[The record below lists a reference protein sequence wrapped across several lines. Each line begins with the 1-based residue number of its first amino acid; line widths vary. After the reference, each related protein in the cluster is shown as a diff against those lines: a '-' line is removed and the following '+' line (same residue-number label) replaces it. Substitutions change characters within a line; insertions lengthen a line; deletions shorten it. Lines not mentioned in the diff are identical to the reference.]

1 MKEPLQLKNVV
12 SMQQQNLRNSISLM
26 ETGEALVCTFKSP
39 KALFFGYIPR
49 QMCVIWKYPDIDQL
63 YVQKNGYTFF
73 TWSHSCEALVLT
85 GLVTHVYEVYDFDVE
100 ITFNIFNPIKF
111 ITLTS
116 VELFN
121 EKIEM
126 FLAEMFNNW
135 RSPELFTTPEFY
147 KYMADK
153 FTEANTIFQPLGVA
167 INAIDP
173 PGFNE

>member
-1 MKEPLQLKNVV
+1 M
-12 SMQQQNLRNSISLM
+12 
-26 ETGEALVCTFKSP
+26 
-39 KALFFGYIPR
+39 
-49 QMCVIWKYPDIDQL
+49 
-63 YVQKNGYTFF
+63 
-73 TWSHSCEALVLT
+73 
-85 GLVTHVYEVYDFDVE
+85 YDFDVE